1 MICPIQFRRGS
12 ILTPCSLTKIMVDP
26 QRANFCINFQRL
38 QFVSFMFFTMYF
50 FSTELCFFFN
60 IYFHLTMLSK
70 FYHFNC
76 YHLPNFVFQHNLE
89 SWCYCELI
97 MHAKQNILLSRKQG
111 KRTFNV
117 KLLCSTEIISSGI
130 SSCSRHTDLTYISK
144 PS

>member
-1 MICPIQFRRGS
+1 MPHTISKRPDIDSLFSNENYGRSLESQFLYQLSETAICQFHV
-12 ILTPCSLTKIMVDP
+12 LYNV
-26 QRANFCINFQRL
+26 FFQYRN
-38 QFVSFMFFTMYF
+38 MF
-50 FSTELCFFFN
+50 LFN
-60 IYFHLTMLSK
+60 IYFHSTMLSK

-76 YHLPNFVFQHNLE
+76 CHLPSFVFQPNFE

-130 SSCSRHTDLTYISK
+130 SSCSRQTDLTYISK

>member
-1 MICPIQFRRGS
+1 MIS
-12 ILTPCSLTKIMVDP
+12 
-26 QRANFCINFQRL
+26 QRL
-38 QFVSFMFFTMYF
+38 DITSLLPNENYGRSPESQFLYQLSETAICQFHVLYNVFLQYRKIF
-50 FSTELCFFFN
+50 LN

-70 FYHFNC
+70 FYRFNC
-76 YHLPNFVFQHNLE
+76 CHLPSFVFQHNLE

-130 SSCSRHTDLTYISK
+130 SSCSRQTDLTYISK

>member
-1 MICPIQFRRGS
+1 MIS
-12 ILTPCSLTKIMVDP
+12 
-26 QRANFCINFQRL
+26 QRL
-38 QFVSFMFFTMYF
+38 DITSLLPNENYGRSPESQFLYQLSETAICQFHVLYNVFFLYQF
-50 FSTELCFFFN
+50 FLN

-70 FYHFNC
+70 FYYFNWC
-76 YHLPNFVFQHNLE
+76 HLPSFVFQHNLE

-130 SSCSRHTDLTYISK
+130 SSCSRQTDLTYISK